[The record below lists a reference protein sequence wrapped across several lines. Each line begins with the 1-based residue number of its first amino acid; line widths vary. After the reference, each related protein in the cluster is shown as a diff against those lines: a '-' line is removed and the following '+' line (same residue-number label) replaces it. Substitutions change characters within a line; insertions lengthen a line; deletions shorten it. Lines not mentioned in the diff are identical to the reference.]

1 MTTIIDTT
9 EPESVPNN
17 VTGLDPVLDGDH
29 YDNQEWCT
37 WCASSD
43 DPEDPGTPQV
53 IVRERWD
60 HWGGRGEAELS
71 CGHIV
76 ALGDSVSS
84 GRSTHSAPQGGDPRA
99 VPTVTKCGSSA
110 L

>member
-1 MTTIIDTT
+1 MTTIIDIT
-9 EPESVPNN
+9 EPESVRNS

-37 WCASSD
+37 WCAGSD
-43 DPEDPGTPQV
+43 DPEDPGTPQF

-60 HWGGRGEAELS
+60 DWGGRGEAELS
-71 CGHIV
+71 CGHLV
-76 ALGDSVSS
+76 ALDDSVSS
-84 GRSTHSAPQGGDPRA
+84 GRSTHRARQGCDPWA
-99 VPTVTKCGSSA
+99 VSTVTNCGTFA